1 MLHGLYQGIFNG
13 LASGL
18 IYILVA
24 LGLTLLFSI
33 MGILNFAH
41 GEIYMLG
48 AYVVYYACVVYHIN
62 FFWSLL
68 ISAFALGV
76 LGMLL
81 ERFMFRPIRGDL
93 EPAVL
98 ACIGLTVLLQTLA
111 VIVFGTYLKYIP
123 SILPGVLKLGGLR
136 LSKERLLVM
145 GIALIFTIALILV
158 IHKTKVGKAMLAI
171 SHDPEAAALQGINV
185 NRISSLTMGIGCA
198 LAAIAGGLMGSL
210 LQLAPYMGTFAMTKG
225 IAVIILGGIGSVPGA
240 VIGGFL
246 LGLVDG
252 LVPLFTSATI
262 AAIVGFSVIVLLLLI
277 KPKGLLG
284 HG

>member
-1 MLHGLYQGIFNG
+1 MVHGLYQGVFNG

-48 AYVVYYACVVYHIN
+48 AYVVYYACVVAGIN

-68 ISAFALGV
+68 IAAFALGIV
-76 LGMLL
+76 GVLL
-81 ERFMFRPIRGDL
+81 ERFMFRPIRGDM

-111 VIVFGTYLKYIP
+111 VIAFGTYLKYIP
-123 SILPGVLKLGGLR
+123 SIFPGVLKLGGLR
-136 LSKERLLVM
+136 LSKDRLLVM
-145 GIALIFTIALILV
+145 AIALTFTLALILV
-158 IHKTKVGKAMLAI
+158 VNKTKVGKAMLAI

-185 NRISSLTMGIGCA
+185 NRISGITMGIGCA

-252 LVPLFTSATI
+252 LVPLFTSATV
-262 AAIVGFSVIVLLLLI
+262 AAIVGFSVIVLILLI

-284 HG
+284 HD

>member
-48 AYVVYYACVVYHIN
+48 AYVVYYACVGAHIN

-68 ISAFALGV
+68 LSAFALGI
-76 LGMLL
+76 LGILL
-81 ERFMFRPIRGDL
+81 ERFVFRRIRGDM

-98 ACIGLTVLLQTLA
+98 ACIGLTVLLQTVA
-111 VIVFGTYLKYIP
+111 VIAFGTYLKYIP
-123 SILPGVLKLGGLR
+123 SIFPGILKLGGLR
-136 LSKERLLVM
+136 LSKDRLLVM
-145 GIALIFTIALILV
+145 GIALVFTTALLLV
-158 IHKTKVGKAMLAI
+158 INKTKIGKAMLAI
-171 SHDPEAAALQGINV
+171 SHDAEAAALQGINV
-185 NRISSLTMGIGCA
+185 NRISALTMGIGCA
-198 LAAIAGGLMGSL
+198 LAAVAGGLMGSL

-240 VIGGFL
+240 VIGGFI

-252 LVPLFTSATI
+252 LAPLFTSGTI
-262 AAIVGFSVIVLLLLI
+262 AAIIGFSVIVLILLI

-284 HG
+284 HD

>member
-33 MGILNFAH
+33 LGILNFAH

-48 AYVVYYACVVYHIN
+48 AYVVYYACVAAHIN
-62 FFWSLL
+62 FFLSLL
-68 ISAFALGV
+68 LSAFALGI
-76 LGMLL
+76 LGILL
-81 ERFMFRPIRGDL
+81 ERFVFRRIRGDM

-98 ACIGLTVLLQTLA
+98 AAIGLTVLLQTVA
-111 VIVFGTYLKYIP
+111 VIAFGTYLKYIP
-123 SILPGVLKLGGLR
+123 SIFPGILKLGGLR
-136 LSKERLLVM
+136 LSKDRLLVM
-145 GIALIFTIALILV
+145 GIALVFTTALLLV
-158 IHKTKVGKAMLAI
+158 INKTKIGKAMLAI
-171 SHDPEAAALQGINV
+171 SHDAEAAALQGINV
-185 NRISSLTMGIGCA
+185 NRISALTMGIGCA
-198 LAAIAGGLMGSL
+198 LAAVAGGLMGSL

-240 VIGGFL
+240 VIGGFI

-252 LVPLFTSATI
+252 LAPLFTSGTI
-262 AAIVGFSVIVLLLLI
+262 AAIIGFSVIVLILLI

-284 HG
+284 HD

>member
-33 MGILNFAH
+33 LGILNFAH

-48 AYVVYYACVVYHIN
+48 AYVVYYACVGAHIN

-68 ISAFALGV
+68 LSAFALGIV
-76 LGMLL
+76 GILL

-98 ACIGLTVLLQTLA
+98 ACIGLTVLLQTVA
-111 VIVFGTYLKYIP
+111 VIAFGTYLKYIP
-123 SILPGVLKLGGLR
+123 SIFPGILKLGGLR
-136 LSKERLLVM
+136 LSKDRLLVM
-145 GIALIFTIALILV
+145 GIALVFTTALLLV
-158 IHKTKVGKAMLAI
+158 INKTKIGKAMLAI
-171 SHDPEAAALQGINV
+171 SHDAEAAALQGINV
-185 NRISSLTMGIGCA
+185 NRISALTMGIGCA
-198 LAAIAGGLMGSL
+198 LAAVAGGLMGSL

-240 VIGGFL
+240 VIGGFI

-252 LVPLFTSATI
+252 LAPLFTSGTI
-262 AAIVGFSVIVLLLLI
+262 AAIIGFSVIVLILLI

-284 HG
+284 HD